1 MSLLEVESLRC
12 GYGIVEVL
20 FGLSLSVDE
29 GELVVVLGANGAGK
43 TTTLRAVSGMI
54 SAEGSV
60 RLNGREVLGRR
71 PDQLLASGV
80 AHVPQGRGTI
90 TA

>member
-1 MSLLEVESLRC
+1 MSLLEVSGLRA

-20 FGLSLSVDE
+20 FGLDFAVDE

-54 SAEGSV
+54 SSSGSIKLDGKDV
-60 RLNGREVLGRR
+60 GGKR
-71 PDQLLASGV
+71 PDQLLAAGV
-80 AHVPQGRGTI
+80 AHVP
-90 TA
+90 